1 MAEAIHV
8 EGPIS
13 GTDKRLSFET
23 GKLAQQSQGAVVGR
37 SEVTDGAE
45 RARPG
50 GSRPTA
56 RSYQPVAWATGHGI

>member
-23 GKLAQQSQGAVVGR
+23 GKLAQQSQGCLLYTSPSPR
-37 SEVTDGAE
+37 D
-45 RARPG
+45 
-50 GSRPTA
+50 
-56 RSYQPVAWATGHGI
+56 